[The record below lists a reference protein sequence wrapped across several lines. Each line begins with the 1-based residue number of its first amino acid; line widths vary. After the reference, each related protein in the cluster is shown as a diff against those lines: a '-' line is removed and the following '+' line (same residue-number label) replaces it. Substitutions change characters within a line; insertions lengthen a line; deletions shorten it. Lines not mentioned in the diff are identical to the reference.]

1 MCLMDCGLLCLLAQ
15 RSLSTETIH
24 LETKTKMAQLFEFI
38 GNHPLLVGT
47 FVALLGLFVANELR
61 RGGRSV
67 TAQQLVNM
75 VNHQGAVVVDV
86 RDSKEFEA
94 GHIVDAINIPH
105 TSIESRM
112 NELSKFKDKPVVLT
126 CKMGQHSSAAGTLL
140 RKAGFEQVAR
150 LTGGVL
156 EWRNQN
162 LPVVKGKS

>member
-1 MCLMDCGLLCLLAQ
+1 
-15 RSLSTETIH
+15 
-24 LETKTKMAQLFEFI
+24 MAQLFEFI

-47 FVALLGLFVANELR
+47 FAALLGLFIANEMR

-67 TAQQLVNM
+67 TAQQLVNL
-75 VNHQGAVVVDV
+75 VNNENAVVVDV

-105 TSIESRM
+105 TALESRM
-112 NELSKFKDKPVVLT
+112 NEIDKFKDKPLVLT
-126 CKMGQHSSAAGTLL
+126 CKMGQHSGAAGTAL

-150 LTGGVL
+150 LTGGIL
-156 EWRNQN
+156 EWRNQI